1 MAANFYDTLEVPRTA
16 SDKEIQSAFRRLARR
31 YHPDVTGGDAAAEQ
45 RFKQVNA
52 AHDVIGDRTKRAAY
66 DKWGDR
72 WENAEQLE
80 ELERSG
86 GSPFRARRR
95 AGGVPRGGGFNDPG
109 GIRFDFSSGGPDFGA
124 FEQQSQGDLGDL
136 GDLFGGLFGGRGPE
150 PPAQGRDIEHP
161 VAISLREAF
170 SGSTRTIQVPR
181 ASGASGPADGPRFS
195 RLEVKIPAGV
205 QTGSRVKV
213 SGKGAA
219 VRGGP
224 AGDLYLVI
232 TVEDDPRFERKGDDL
247 YTDAPIPVT
256 VAALGGE
263 ITVPTLSGRLALR
276 IPQGTQSGRV
286 FRLSGQ
292 GMPRLKSSKGGKA
305 AKRGK
310 RGDLLARA
318 RLELPDP
325 LSPEQLDLFRQLRDL
340 EQAEADDRSDQ

>member
-1 MAANFYDTLEVPRTA
+1 MAANFYDILEVPRTA
-16 SDKEIQSAFRRLARR
+16 SDKEVQSAFRRLARR

-52 AHDVIGDRTKRAAY
+52 AHDVLGDRTRRAAY

-72 WENAEQLE
+72 WEHAEQLE
-80 ELERSG
+80 EMQHSG
-86 GSPFRARRR
+86 GSPFGARRR
-95 AGGVPRGGGFNDPG
+95 AGGGPRGGGFNEPG
-109 GIRFDFSSGGPDFGA
+109 GIRFDFSPGRPDFGA

-136 GDLFGGLFGGRGPE
+136 FGGLFGGRGPA

-181 ASGASGPADGPRFS
+181 PSRASGASGGADGPRFS
-195 RLEVKIPAGV
+195 RLEVKIAAGV

-213 SGKGAA
+213 SGKGGAA
-219 VRGGP
+219 RGGP

-247 YTDAPIPVT
+247 YVDAPIPVT

-292 GMPRLKSSKGGKA
+292 GMPRLKSGKGGKA

-340 EQAEADDRSDQ
+340 EPVEADDRSDQ

>member
-1 MAANFYDTLEVPRTA
+1 MAANFYDILEVPRNA

-31 YHPDVTGGDAAAEQ
+31 YHPDVTGGDDGAEQ

-52 AHDVIGDRTKRAAY
+52 AHDVLGDRSKRAAY

-72 WENAEQLE
+72 WEHAEQLE
-80 ELERSG
+80 EMERGSG
-86 GSPFRARRR
+86 FPFGARRQ
-95 AGGVPRGGGFNDPG
+95 GGGGAFNEPG
-109 GIRFDFSSGGPDFGA
+109 PIRFDFSSGGPDLGGFG
-124 FEQQSQGDLGDL
+124 QQAQGDPGGL
-136 GDLFGGLFGGRGPE
+136 GDLFGGLFGGRGPA

-170 SGSTRTIQVPR
+170 NGSTRTIRAPQ
-181 ASGASGPADGPRFS
+181 ASGASGGAGDGPRFS

-219 VRGGP
+219 ARGGP

-247 YTDAPIPVT
+247 YTDAPIPVS

-263 ITVPTLSGRLALR
+263 ITVPTLTGRLALR

-292 GMPRLKSSKGGKA
+292 GMPRLQGGKA
-305 AKRGK
+305 SKSGK

-325 LSPEQLDLFRQLRDL
+325 LSPQQLDLFRQLRDI
-340 EQAEADDRSDQ
+340 EQAAADDRSDQ

>member
-1 MAANFYDTLEVPRTA
+1 MATNFYDTLEVPRRA

-31 YHPDVTGGDAAAEQ
+31 YHPDVTGGDPAAEE

-52 AHDVIGDRTKRAAY
+52 AHDVLADRTKRAAY

-72 WENAEQLE
+72 WEHAEQLE
-80 ELERSG
+80 EMQRSG
-86 GSPFRARRR
+86 GSAFGARRR
-95 AGGVPRGGGFNDPG
+95 AGGGPRGGGFNDPG
-109 GIRFDFSSGGPDFGA
+109 GIRFDFSSGGPDFGG

-136 GDLFGGLFGGRGPE
+136 GDLFGGLFGGRGPA

-181 ASGASGPADGPRFS
+181 ASGASGAADGPRFS

-292 GMPRLKSSKGGKA
+292 GMPRLKSGKSGKA
-305 AKRGK
+305 TKRDK

-340 EQAEADDRSDQ
+340 EPVEADDRSDQ

>member
-1 MAANFYDTLEVPRTA
+1 MATNFYDILEVPRNA

-31 YHPDVTGGDAAAEQ
+31 YHPDVTGGDNDAEQ

-52 AHDVIGDRTKRAAY
+52 AHDVLGDRSKRAAY

-72 WENAEQLE
+72 WEHAEQLE
-80 ELERSG
+80 EMEHG
-86 GSPFRARRR
+86 GGFPFAGRRR
-95 AGGVPRGGGFNDPG
+95 AGGGAFNEPG
-109 GIRFDFSSGGPDFGA
+109 GIRFDFSSGGPDLGGFG
-124 FEQQSQGDLGDL
+124 QQAQADPGGL
-136 GDLFGGLFGGRGPE
+136 GDLFGGLFGGRDPA

-170 SGSTRTIQVPR
+170 SGSTRTIRAPQ
-181 ASGASGPADGPRFS
+181 ASGASGAADGPRFS

-247 YTDAPIPVT
+247 YTDAPIPVS

-263 ITVPTLSGRLALR
+263 ITVPTLTGRLALR

-292 GMPRLKSSKGGKA
+292 GMPRLKSGKGGKA